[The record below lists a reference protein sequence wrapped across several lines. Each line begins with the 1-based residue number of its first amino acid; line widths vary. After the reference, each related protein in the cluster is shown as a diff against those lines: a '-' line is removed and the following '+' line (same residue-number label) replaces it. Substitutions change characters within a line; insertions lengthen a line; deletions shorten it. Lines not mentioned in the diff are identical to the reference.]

1 MASVFDLQG
10 NVVEKPEK
18 DGYIN
23 HVFRLPSNGYNY
35 GSSINL
41 SLPPYVT
48 KKAVLPQENLGWKI
62 GDVITYQIPD
72 NIYFNSDNSG
82 GDVYFFVNENGAN
95 VSATPE
101 LYIEELKK
109 HNIPNIESKLKEYII
124 NFNKNIAEKKVKQM
138 GGFPFGKKKEA
149 ATTREFFLSELNSTD
164 TLKTLTSSNFKKED
178 IKKLIS
184 TFSDDE
190 ITNAEKATAAVEA
203 SPVEEEV
210 AEAAAEAP
218 AEEEAEAAEAE
229 AAEAEAEAP
238 AAEAEAEAAEVEA
251 PALGAEAAPVEA
263 PAAEAPAAEAEAP
276 AEYEEIEINIDDED
290 DGEEVTAAAEA
301 EAARLEMK
309 LNEAKKTEEY
319 ATAALDGDY
328 DSASEGDG
336 VDMDVLERDEEAQKE
351 AERKKKSLKKH

>member
-1 MASVFDLQG
+1 MASVFNLKG

-124 NFNKNIAEKKVKQM
+124 NFNKNINIVNNTNME
-138 GGFPFGKKKEA
+138 GGFPFGKKKKA
-149 ATTREFFLSELNSTD
+149 ATPKVFFLSELNSTD

-229 AAEAEAEAP
+229 AAEAEA
-238 AAEAEAEAAEVEA
+238 V
-251 PALGAEAAPVEA
+251 V
-263 PAAEAPAAEAEAP
+263 
-276 AEYEEIEINIDDED
+276 
-290 DGEEVTAAAEA
+290 DG
-301 EAARLEMK
+301 
-309 LNEAKKTEEY
+309 NEW
-319 ATAALDGDY
+319 LC
-328 DSASEGDG
+328 SSW
-336 VDMDVLERDEEAQKE
+336 
-351 AERKKKSLKKH
+351 H

>member
-1 MASVFDLQG
+1 MTSVFDLQG

-41 SLPPYVT
+41 NLTLYVT

-101 LYIEELKK
+101 DYIEELKK

-124 NFNKNIAEKKVKQM
+124 NFNKNINIVNTNTMK

-149 ATTREFFLSELNSTD
+149 ATTIEFFLSELNSTD

-184 TFSDDE
+184 TLSDDE
-190 ITNAEKATAAVEA
+190 ITNAEKATAAAVEA

-218 AEEEAEAAEAE
+218 AEE
-229 AAEAEAEAP
+229 
-238 AAEAEAEAAEVEA
+238 
-251 PALGAEAAPVEA
+251 
-263 PAAEAPAAEAEAP
+263 
-276 AEYEEIEINIDDED
+276 I
-290 DGEEVTAAAEA
+290 TAAA

-351 AERKKKSLKKH
+351 AERKKKVAEEALKKFRVDNAAILATIRMRPKNAGQEGDGQDI

>member
-82 GDVYFFVNENGAN
+82 GDVYFFVNENGDK

-101 LYIEELKK
+101 DYIEELRQ

-124 NFNKNIAEKKVKQM
+124 NFNKNINNVNITAMK
-138 GGFPFGKKKEA
+138 GGVPFGKKKEA
-149 ATTREFFLSELNSTD
+149 ATPREFFLSELNSTD

-190 ITNAEKATAAVEA
+190 ITQAVKATAA
-203 SPVEEEV
+203 
-210 AEAAAEAP
+210 
-218 AEEEAEAAEAE
+218 
-229 AAEAEAEAP
+229 
-238 AAEAEAEAAEVEA
+238 
-251 PALGAEAAPVEA
+251 
-263 PAAEAPAAEAEAP
+263 
-276 AEYEEIEINIDDED
+276 
-290 DGEEVTAAAEA
+290 AAAEA
-301 EAARLEMK
+301 EARFQGTKDNAWGDILGEAGREASLEAEK
-309 LNEAKKTEEY
+309 EAKKTRAGNENSHGTR
-319 ATAALDGDY
+319 ASSLVNAMVNRASNAALVSNSSNPYMTLSNNGALIAANAA
-328 DSASEGDG
+328 SA
-336 VDMDVLERDEEAQKE
+336 A
-351 AERKKKSLKKH
+351 SLLGI